1 MSANISGAG
10 SEPEIVICA
19 DPAALAQEAAR
30 RFVAAA
36 AAAIAARGRFTV
48 ALSGGSTPK
57 ALFRLLAAAP
67 YKDQIDWSNIHLFWG
82 DERTVPP
89 SDEQSNY
96 RMTHENLLSQV
107 PLPEWQIHR
116 IVAENP
122 DHEAAADAYATTLRQ
137 IFALADGEFPRF
149 DLIHLGLGTEGH
161 TASLFP
167 GGPALAERTRLVAA
181 PWVEKLDS
189 FRITLTPPTINAAR
203 EVQFLAAGAEKAD
216 IVRAI
221 LRDPKDP
228 NELPAQ
234 IVAPDDGRLIWLLDQ
249 AAAAKLD
256 RDTAD

>member
-1 MSANISGAG
+1 MSMTTSGVGAT
-10 SEPEIVICA
+10 PEIAISRDA
-19 DPAALAQEAAR
+19 AALAEEAAR
-30 RFVAAA
+30 RFAAA
-36 AAAIAARGRFTV
+36 AEAAIAARGRFTI

-67 YKDQIDWSNIHLFWG
+67 YKEQIDWSNIHLFWG

-89 SDEQSNY
+89 GDEQSNY
-96 RMTHENLLSQV
+96 RMTRENLLSQV
-107 PLPEWQIHR
+107 PIPEGQIHR

-122 DHEAAADAYATTLRQ
+122 DHEVAADAYATTLRQ
-137 IFALADGEFPRF
+137 IFALVDGEFPRF

-167 GGPALAERTRLVAA
+167 GSPALAERERLVAA

-189 FRITLTPPTINAAR
+189 FRITLTPPVLNAAR

-234 IVAPDDGRLIWLLDQ
+234 IVAPEDGKLTWLLDE
-249 AAAAKLD
+249 AAAAKLGEG
-256 RDTAD
+256 A

>member
-1 MSANISGAG
+1 MSTTTSGTGAI
-10 SEPEIVICA
+10 PEIA
-19 DPAALAQEAAR
+19 LSRDAAALAEEAAR

-36 AAAIAARGRFTV
+36 GAAIGARGRFTV

-67 YKDQIDWSNIHLFWG
+67 YKEQIDWSKLHLFWG

-89 SDEQSNY
+89 GDEQSNY
-96 RMTHENLLSQV
+96 RMTRENLLSQV
-107 PLPEWQIHR
+107 PIPEGQIHR

-167 GGPALAERTRLVAA
+167 GSPALAERERLVAA

-189 FRITLTPPTINAAR
+189 FRITLTPPTLNAAR

-216 IVRAI
+216 IVRSI
-221 LRDPKDP
+221 LRGPKNP

-234 IVAPDDGRLIWLLDQ
+234 VVAPEDGRLIWLLDE
-249 AAAAKLD
+249 AAAAKLGE
-256 RDTAD
+256 

>member
-1 MSANISGAG
+1 MSMNTAGAG
-10 SEPEIVICA
+10 ATPEISISPDA
-19 DPAALAQEAAR
+19 AALAQEAAR

-36 AAAIAARGRFTV
+36 AAAIAARGHFTV

-67 YKDQIDWSNIHLFWG
+67 YKEQIDWSKLHLFWG

-89 SDEQSNY
+89 GDEQSNY
-96 RMTHENLLSQV
+96 RMTRENLLSQV
-107 PLPEWQIHR
+107 PIPEGQIHR

-137 IFALADGEFPRF
+137 IFALAGGEFPRF
-149 DLIHLGLGTEGH
+149 DLIHLGLGIEGH

-167 GGPALAERTRLVAA
+167 GSPALAERERLVAA
-181 PWVEKLDS
+181 PWVEQLNS

-234 IVAPDDGRLIWLLDQ
+234 IVAPEDGRLIWLLD
-249 AAAAKLD
+249 AAAAGELD
-256 RDTAD
+256 RTS